1 MTTPTLYLLCGLAF
15 SGKTTLA
22 AALRRRLGGTV
33 VSSDAINA
41 RRGLHGG
48 DGLPAEEWART
59 HRLALA
65 EVEELMRRGVAAVV
79 VDDTNCYRFL
89 RDDYRLLARR
99 HGYAVR
105 LLVLEVPLAELR
117 RRMAANENS
126 RGRRGLQPEV
136 FEEHRRG
143 FEWPGDDERPLPVPA
158 AVPAR
163 RWVEETLVTETP
175 APEGA

>member
-22 AALRRRLGGTV
+22 AALRHRLGCTV
-33 VSSDAINA
+33 VSGDEINA

-48 DGLPAEEWART
+48 DGLPPEEWART

-65 EVEELMRRGVAAVV
+65 EVEELMRRSVPAVV

-89 RDDYRLLARR
+89 RDDYRALARR
-99 HGYAVR
+99 HAYAVR
-105 LLVLEVPLAELR
+105 LLVLDVPLAEVR
-117 RRMAANENS
+117 RRMAVNEES
-126 RGRRGLQPEV
+126 RGRRRLDPEV

-143 FEWPGDDERPLPVPA
+143 FEWPGHDETPLPVPA
-158 AVPAR
+158 TVPVE
-163 RWVEETLVTETP
+163 RWVEDSLVTETP